1 MRYSKGVSLK
11 QTTLLPNPK
20 LIPGVSYSCPLIWLF
35 ILLFSHFIMEDYNI
49 VTVLPP
55 LEQPKAVP
63 KRVYTSRGFGL
74 QFSTPLG
81 LENVC

>member
-20 LIPGVSYSCPLIWLF
+20 LIPGVSYSRPLIGLF
-35 ILLFSHFIMEDYNI
+35 ILPLKHFIMEDYNI

-55 LEQPKAVP
+55 LE
-63 KRVYTSRGFGL
+63 
-74 QFSTPLG
+74 
-81 LENVC
+81 